1 MSAIQSPWLTA
12 KEAAAY
18 CRMSLRTFNSHALK
32 PEGSAGRRRLFTTK
46 QLDRFIQMLAE
57 RQEVGAR

>member
-1 MSAIQSPWLTA
+1 VTAIASPWLTA

-18 CRMSLRTFNSHALK
+18 CRMSLRTFNGHALK

-46 QLDRFIQMLAE
+46 QLDRFLQMLASRHE
-57 RQEVGAR
+57 AGAR